1 LLDQAGSTQARMLP
15 EYRLLIPMT
24 CQQCSNPSGG
34 GVERPAEPD
43 IDRILLAAVML
54 SGVDLRQAGTL
65 DDGERQR
72 AASFGSELQRD
83 RFLAGRIALRR
94 QAAKAAGVGAGEL
107 QADYDCRECTRNDHV
122 HGTPRY
128 QAGPSGPTVLASL
141 SRAGDW
147 CLLAATTDEQVL
159 GVGVDLE
166 GSTAAGFEG
175 FGAVALSEREREYL
189 QSVEPALRPRVQTLL
204 WTRKEAVLK
213 ALGRGLSVVDPS
225 LVDVAGPVP
234 LLPDFLQAAPA
245 QPLVTGVPLV
255 AGQEG
260 GPHRWLVDAVEP
272 GSVGL
277 PDSFTAAVA
286 VLMKPHS

>member
-1 LLDQAGSTQARMLP
+1 MLP

-24 CQQCSNPSGG
+24 HQQSSIPSGG
-34 GVERPAEPD
+34 GVEKPAEPD
-43 IDRILLAAVML
+43 LDRILLAAVML
-54 SGVDLRQAGTL
+54 SGVDLGQADTL

-72 AASFGSELQRD
+72 AASFRSELQRD

-94 QAAKAAGVGAGEL
+94 QAAMAAGVEAGEL
-107 QADYDCRECTRNDHV
+107 QADYDCRECTRDDHV

-128 QAGPSGPTVLASL
+128 QAGPSRPTVLASL

-147 CLLAATTDEQVL
+147 CLLAATTDERVL

-175 FGAVALSEREREYL
+175 FEAVALSEREREHL
-189 QSVEPALRPRVQTLL
+189 QGMEPALRPSVQTLL

-213 ALGRGLSVVDPS
+213 ALGRGLAVVAPS

-234 LLPDFLQAAPA
+234 LLPDFLQAATAEP
-245 QPLVTGVPLV
+245 QLMGVPLV
-255 AGQEG
+255 EG
-260 GPHRWLVDAVEP
+260 GGYRWLVDAVDPE
-272 GSVGL
+272 SVGL

-286 VLMKPHS
+286 VLLKPHS

>member
-1 LLDQAGSTQARMLP
+1 
-15 EYRLLIPMT
+15 MT
-24 CQQCSNPSGG
+24 YQQCSNPSGD

-43 IDRILLAAVML
+43 PKRILLAAVML
-54 SGVDLRQAGTL
+54 SSIDLRQADTL

-72 AASFGSELQRD
+72 AASFRSELQRD

-94 QAAKAAGVGAGEL
+94 QAARAAGVGAGAL
-107 QADYDCRECTRNDHV
+107 QADYYCRECTRSDHV

-128 QAGPSGPTVLASL
+128 QAGPSRPTVLASL

-175 FGAVALSEREREYL
+175 FGAVALSEREREHL
-189 QSVEPALRPRVQTLL
+189 QRVEPALRPSVQTHL

-213 ALGRGLSVVDPS
+213 ALGRGLAVVDPG
-225 LVDVAGPVP
+225 LLDVAGPVP
-234 LLPDFLQAAPA
+234 LLPDLLQTAPA
-245 QPLVTGVPLV
+245 GPFVTGVPLV
-255 AGQEG
+255 EGQEG
-260 GPHRWLVDAVEP
+260 GRHRWLVDAVEP
-272 GSVGL
+272 DSVGL
-277 PDSFTAAVA
+277 PGSLTAAVA
-286 VLMKPHS
+286 VVLKL